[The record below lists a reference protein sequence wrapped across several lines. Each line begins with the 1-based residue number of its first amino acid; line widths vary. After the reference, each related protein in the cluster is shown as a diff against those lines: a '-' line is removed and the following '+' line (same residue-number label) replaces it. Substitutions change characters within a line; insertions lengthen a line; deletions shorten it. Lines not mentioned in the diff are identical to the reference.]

1 MTEVDKSKQLT
12 KISELKPCHLYISK
26 SSSVLDER
34 IDSLKKFLKGKI
46 NIEVDFKIFY
56 GGEEIDEG
64 ELINFYNTPS
74 FFSEKKVAVIKN
86 IEKVSKNIISI
97 ITDLLSNQEIKNFST
112 ILIITALEES
122 SGKKKINPDLLEVIK
137 KIGVTKKIESPV
149 TSSLKKWLDE
159 KSELDGIKFTN
170 NAAVKLIE
178 NVNFDISL
186 LKTEYE
192 KLYMFIIS
200 QSDKTVNETA
210 VDRLVDRVYDMK
222 IFDLVDYIGERDRER
237 AITALRPIMV
247 EKNPNL
253 LGLITLLHRMFKA
266 FILIKSS
273 DRSSNIDGTAWA
285 EKYIQKHIGH
295 SPYLVNKL
303 MNKYIKSSKK
313 YSRSEIVKI
322 FEILSNYDVLFR
334 TQETA
339 TKNLIMK
346 MISEITNV
354 SE

>member
-1 MTEVDKSKQLT
+1 MTVADKSKQLT
-12 KISELKPCHLYISK
+12 KIDDLKPCLLYISK
-26 SSSVLDER
+26 SGSVLDDK
-34 IDSLKKFLKGKI
+34 IDSLKKFLKSKI
-46 NIEVDFKIFY
+46 NFEVDFKIFY

-86 IEKVSKNIISI
+86 IEKVSKSITSI
-97 ITDLLSNQEIKNFST
+97 ITSLLSDPEIKNFST
-112 ILIITALEES
+112 VLVITALEES
-122 SGKKKINPDLLEVIK
+122 PSKKKINPNLLEAIK
-137 KIGVTKKIESPV
+137 KIGVIKKIENPL
-149 TSSLKKWLDE
+149 TSSLGKWLDE

-170 NAAVKLIE
+170 SAAVKLIE
-178 NVNFDISL
+178 NVNFDINL

-192 KLYMFIIS
+192 KLYTFIIS
-200 QSDKTVNETA
+200 QKDKIINEIA

-222 IFDLVDYIGERDRER
+222 IFDFVDYIGERDREG
-237 AITALRPIMV
+237 AIVALKPIMM

-253 LGLITLLHRMFKA
+253 LGLITLVHRMFKA
-266 FILIKSS
+266 FMFIKSS
-273 DRSSNIDGTAWA
+273 DRGNNIDGIAWA
-285 EKYIQKHIGH
+285 EKYIQKHTRYDI
-295 SPYLVNKL
+295 VTKL

-313 YSRSEIVKI
+313 YSRGEIAKV

-346 MISEITNV
+346 MISEITDVN
-354 SE
+354 